1 MAQGQPYVKLKSIKT
16 TPKEAK
22 ATQLSGEKCKLTTRV
37 DFVGHA
43 LSACTGATGTAIV
56 SALSTLHSSAL
67 SLSRSL
73 RTFLSL
79 RCVYLHSQIGKNGVA
94 HNDCAVAVA
103 TSSAADADFAVVVVV
118 VVVVVDATILICP
131 IVENNYN
138 ETNFHSLAK

>member
-1 MAQGQPYVKLKSIKT
+1 M
-16 TPKEAK
+16 
-22 ATQLSGEKCKLTTRV
+22 
-37 DFVGHA
+37 
-43 LSACTGATGTAIV
+43 

-94 HNDCAVAVA
+94 HSDCAVAVA
-103 TSSAADADFAVVVVV
+103 TSSAVDADFAVVA
-118 VVVVVDATILICP
+118 VVVDATILICP

>member
-1 MAQGQPYVKLKSIKT
+1 MGALVAQGQPYVQLKSIKT

-22 ATQLSGEKCKLTTRV
+22 AAQLSGKKCKLTTRV

-43 LSACTGATGTAIV
+43 QSARTGATGTAIV
-56 SALSTLHSSAL
+56 LTLHTPLLRAL

-94 HNDCAVAVA
+94 HSDCAVAVA
-103 TSSAADADFAVVVVV
+103 TSSAVDADFAAVA
-118 VVVVVDATILICP
+118 VVVDATILICP

>member
-1 MAQGQPYVKLKSIKT
+1 ML
-16 TPKEAK
+16 
-22 ATQLSGEKCKLTTRV
+22 
-37 DFVGHA
+37 
-43 LSACTGATGTAIV
+43 
-56 SALSTLHSSAL
+56 TLHTPLLRAL
-67 SLSRSL
+67 SLFRSL

-94 HNDCAVAVA
+94 HSDCAVAA
-103 TSSAADADFAVVVVV
+103 GSAADADFAVVVLAVV

>member
-1 MAQGQPYVKLKSIKT
+1 MGALVAQGQPYVQLKSIKT

-22 ATQLSGEKCKLTTRV
+22 ASQLSGEKCKLTTRV

-43 LSACTGATGTAIV
+43 QSACTGATGTAIV
-56 SALSTLHSSAL
+56 LTLHTPLLRA
-67 SLSRSL
+67 LSRSL

-94 HNDCAVAVA
+94 HSDCAVAVA
-103 TSSAADADFAVVVVV
+103 AGSAVDANLAVVA
-118 VVVVVDATILICP
+118 VVVDATILICP